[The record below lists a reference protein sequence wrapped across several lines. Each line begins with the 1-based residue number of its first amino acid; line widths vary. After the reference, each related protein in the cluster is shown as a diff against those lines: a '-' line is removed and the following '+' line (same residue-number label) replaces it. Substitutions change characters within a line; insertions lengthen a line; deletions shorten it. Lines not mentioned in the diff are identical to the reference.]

1 MRFWSWFFLLVALVC
16 LGVYVFFA
24 GDFASEGG
32 ATLRRAN
39 DSRPIETL
47 SAYCGIAAFV
57 IQMLIWARTGFGG
70 LFGRSSQG

>member
-1 MRFWSWFFLLVALVC
+1 MKFWSWFFLLVALAC
-16 LGVYVFFA
+16 LAVYLFA

-32 ATLRRAN
+32 ASLRRAH

-57 IQMLIWARTGFGG
+57 IQMLIWVRQGFGG
-70 LFGRSSQG
+70 LFRRSS